1 MYNDHLIYI
10 IIMYI
15 ISLVFS
21 NKHTKIQ
28 LELRFGRNFM
38 RRASTHLIL
47 LWTLYARK
55 EVYEKK
61 KKM

>member
-1 MYNDHLIYI
+1 MYNDHLTYI

-21 NKHTKIQ
+21 NKHTKMQ

-47 LWTLYARK
+47 L
-55 EVYEKK
+55 
-61 KKM
+61 